1 LILKIMTDK
10 AKAFFDAC
18 AEGRHLEVQEA
29 LREASD
35 AQTHTLLDQDVPFK
49 PAGYDWELKLKPLH
63 VAAWRGHGEVVELLV
78 DKGANLD
85 AQDKLGWTALQRAAD
100 NGHGEVVKLLVE
112 KGANLE
118 AQDTYGRTAL
128 HLAAQGG
135 HGEVVKLLVEK
146 GANLEA
152 QDTYGRTA
160 LHLAAQGGH
169 GEVVKLLVEKVGA
182 VYDAQ
187 GTGGRT
193 VLRTV
198 LGEVA
203 KVESQVARVESQV
216 GELKAQGGKLE
227 AMVAQLLEAQGL
239 ATPTPAMEESVTKE
253 EGDGTGG
260 LAPAGVDETKSS
272 S

>member
-112 KGANLE
+112 K
-118 AQDTYGRTAL
+118 
-128 HLAAQGG
+128 
-135 HGEVVKLLVEK
+135 
-146 GANLEA
+146 
-152 QDTYGRTA
+152 
-160 LHLAAQGGH
+160 
-169 GEVVKLLVEKVGA
+169 VGA